1 MEKDLGKPKEY
12 KTGGGASLYTIIICT
27 LLYMVNFM
35 DRQVIAAVA
44 EPMKASLGL
53 NDSNVGAIGTV
64 FLISL
69 ALFAAPLSYLIDRWS
84 RRKAIAILAIFWS
97 IFTFITGTA
106 KSFIT
111 LLIPRSLVAVGEAGF
126 APGGTAMIGAAYPQK
141 KRGLVMGIFNMAIPV
156 GVALGTLL
164 GGIIAKHAGWQAPFF
179 IFAIPGVIL
188 GILALFMKDYKS
200 AGDIQP
206 NGVKVSFWQSVAKLL
221 TIPTLIWVF
230 LGYGLSNIMSW
241 SFLFW
246 APSYIG
252 RAWGVDVQTAN
263 SILVPI
269 ILAAIIGSPLG
280 GILADVWFK
289 KNPRG
294 RLYIPAITMIL
305 SAVVITGAVFLQ
317 FKGPLGMALAV
328 VYGIIS
334 VMAMPCLSAITQ
346 DVVPVAQKGLVWG
359 VTMLC
364 VNIFGGG
371 WSPYLVG
378 VISDSLGQDANA
390 LGTALI
396 IAASGGILGGIC
408 YLIASRPYP
417 VDMEKV
423 KGEMLLAE
431 K

>member
-1 MEKDLGKPKEY
+1 
-12 KTGGGASLYTIIICT
+12 
-27 LLYMVNFM
+27 MVNFM

-44 EPMKASLGL
+44 EPMKAALGL
-53 NDSNVGAIGTV
+53 SDSNVGAIGTV

-69 ALFAAPLSYLIDRWS
+69 ALFAAPLSYIIDRWS

-97 IFTFITGTA
+97 TFTFFTGTA
-106 KSFIT
+106 RSFIT

-141 KRGLVMGIFNMAIPV
+141 KRGMVMGVFNMAIPV
-156 GVALGTLL
+156 GIALGSLL

-179 IFAIPGVIL
+179 VFAVPGVIL
-188 GILALFMKDYKS
+188 GVLALFMKDYRS
-200 AGDIQP
+200 ADNIRLDGI
-206 NGVKVSFWQSVAKLL
+206 KASFWKSVAKLL

-269 ILAAIIGSPLG
+269 IMAAIIGSPLG
-280 GILADVWFK
+280 GFLADMWFK
-289 KNPRG
+289 KDPRG
-294 RLYIPAITMIL
+294 RLYIPAITMIM
-305 SAVVITGAVFLQ
+305 SALVITGAVYLK
-317 FKGPLGMALAV
+317 FKGPLGMSLAV
-328 VYGIIS
+328 VYGVIS

-364 VNIFGGG
+364 VNILGGG

-378 VISDSLGQDANA
+378 VLSDALGQDAKA

-408 YLIASRPYP
+408 YLIASRTYP
-417 VDMEKV
+417 ADMDKV
-423 KGEMLLAE
+423 SGETLLAE